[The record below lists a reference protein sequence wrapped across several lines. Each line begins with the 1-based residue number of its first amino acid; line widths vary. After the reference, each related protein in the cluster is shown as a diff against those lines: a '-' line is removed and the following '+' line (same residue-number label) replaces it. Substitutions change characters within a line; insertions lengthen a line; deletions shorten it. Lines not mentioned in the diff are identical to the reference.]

1 MAATFKD
8 VHDVEWAVH
17 IKFADIAEVENNT
30 AFNFFQSVARG
41 ALPTAFLVQLVY
53 CAVAKQ
59 AKKRGIKSYEAWLKS
74 IGDGSLVNVL
84 VAASVSLKR
93 FYPESK
99 DEEEED
105 ADHPTENPSAGATS
119 TDSPEPA
126 G

>member
-30 AFNFFQSVARG
+30 AVNFFQSVARG

-84 VAASVSLKR
+84 VAASVSLK
-93 FYPESK
+93 
-99 DEEEED
+99 D